1 MRWCSL
7 VCVLCG
13 TIKEILWPLSANLL
27 ERRRLGV
34 RCPIAS
40 HGKIAMCKGAALAAS
55 IAVGVIC

>member
-1 MRWCSL
+1 L